1 MANNNIKEY
10 ASIIQG
16 NLDKKMVQQSV
27 TGWMESNAGQVK
39 YSGGRKIKIPKI
51 VMDGLG
57 NYDKDNGFTGG
68 SITFEYEERE
78 MQYDRG
84 RSFSVDSI
92 DVDET
97 GFILTA
103 GTVMDTFQR
112 EHVAPEVDAVRLS
125 NLAKIAIAEGQADY
139 GYKPAKASALDT
151 LKDAITK
158 VREQG
163 FAGQLIVHCTY
174 DFKNQVEK
182 GMVGQLSP
190 ATLSLGGID
199 TQIPAVDGCPLIPTD
214 TNKMYTNYT
223 LLDGKTEGQKEGGF
237 KKTSDALSM
246 NFMIVAHEVPI
257 AVSKTDKLRVFDPDT
272 NQQADSWKADYRK
285 YHDIWVLDNKKKGI
299 YVNIKDAQPSGAV
312 STGK

>member
-1 MANNNIKEY
+1 MANNIKEY
-10 ASIIQG
+10 ATLIQE

-39 YSGGRKIKIPKI
+39 YSGGRKVKIPKI
-51 VMDGLG
+51 AMNGLG

-68 SITFEYEERE
+68 SIIFEYEEKE
-78 MQYDRG
+78 MTYDRG
-84 RSFSVDSI
+84 RSFSVDSM

-103 GTVMDTFQR
+103 GTVMDTFQK
-112 EHVAPEVDAVRLS
+112 EHVVPEVDAIRLS
-125 NLAKIAIAEGQADY
+125 KLAQIAITNKNVAY
-139 GYKPAKASALDT
+139 GYKPSKKDALDT

-158 VREQG
+158 VRENG
-163 FAGQLIVHCTY
+163 FSGQLVVHCTY
-174 DFKNQVEK
+174 DFKSQIEK

-214 TNKMYTNYT
+214 SNRLFTKYD
-223 LLDGKTEGQKEGGF
+223 LLDGKTSGQEDGGF
-237 KKTSDALSM
+237 KKATGALSI

-257 AVSKTDKLRVFDPDT
+257 AISKTDKLRVFDPDT
-272 NQQADSWKADYRK
+272 NQKADAWKADYRK
-285 YHDIWVLDNKKKGI
+285 YHDIWVLDNKVNGI
-299 YVNIKDAQPSGAV
+299 YVNIADAEPKSVQ
-312 STGK
+312 